1 MSVNIEY
8 RTIKPTEA
16 SFVYDAVCL
25 PPDLHLAA
33 ASLKTSDQSI
43 YEIGA
48 SVGLTD
54 TPYFCRI
61 FKKKFGMTPT
71 EYRKSFA
78 LFCPF

>member
-1 MSVNIEY
+1 MMDIPES
-8 RTIKPTEA
+8 RGA
-16 SFVYDAVCL
+16 SAQ
-25 PPDLHLAA
+25 
-33 ASLKTSDQSI
+33 SSI

-71 EYRKSFA
+71 EYRRSV
-78 LFCPF
+78 L